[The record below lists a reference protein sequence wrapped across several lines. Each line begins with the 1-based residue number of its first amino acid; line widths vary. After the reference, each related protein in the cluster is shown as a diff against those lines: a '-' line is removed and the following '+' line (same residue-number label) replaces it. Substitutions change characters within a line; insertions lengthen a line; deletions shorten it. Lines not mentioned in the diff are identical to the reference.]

1 MSTIEEIE
9 VAIEQ
14 LPRDQ
19 LFKLAN
25 WISSKFAD
33 EWDKQIQE
41 DIEAGRLD
49 QLAQDAL
56 SESYAGRIT
65 PSRMKSRAATSFWRN
80 YNLLPKDIQKAAVSG
95 IASG

>member
-19 LFKLAN
+19 LFKLAT
-25 WISSKFAD
+25 WISTKFAD

-49 QLAQDAL
+49 HLAQDAL
-56 SESYAGRIT
+56 SEFYAGRTT
-65 PSRMKSRAATSFWRN
+65 PF
-80 YNLLPKDIQKAAVSG
+80 PPDEE
-95 IASG
+95 

>member
-19 LFKLAN
+19 LFKLAT

-49 QLAQDAL
+49 HLAQDAL
-56 SESYAGRIT
+56 SEFYAGRT
-65 PSRMKSRAATSFWRN
+65 TTFP
-80 YNLLPKDIQKAAVSG
+80 PDEE
-95 IASG
+95 

>member
-1 MSTIEEIE
+1 MSTIQEIE

-14 LPRDQ
+14 LPRDE

-41 DIEAGRLD
+41 DIKAGRLD
-49 QLAQDAL
+49 HLAQNAL
-56 SESYAGRIT
+56 SEFHAGRTT
-65 PSRMKSRAATSFWRN
+65 PSRLMKSRAAMWKHR
-80 YNLLPKDIQKAAVSG
+80 DRI
-95 IASG
+95 